1 MHTGESTYKNVQNKI
16 IFTLSQLCGARC
28 SIHLL
33 VSGQCQC
40 QSPLLS
46 FTDLCFFAI
55 LYHFELHQA
64 THHVMLPKA
73 IALLPTP
80 AVHEF
85 CYFAIVY
92 HFELHQATHYALV
105 LKMAAVAVA
114 RKMWE
119 VVVVPLVPNVPH
131 VPHVPNV
138 HPIQLE

>member
-1 MHTGESTYKNVQNKI
+1 MYRIRLFLRYHSYVVHVALFI
-16 IFTLSQLCGARC
+16 YLSV
-28 SIHLL
+28 
-33 VSGQCQC
+33 VSV
-40 QSPLLS
+40 SVSLLLS

-64 THHVMLPKA
+64 VMLPKA

-119 VVVVPLVPNVPH
+119 AVVVPLVPNVP
-131 VPHVPNV
+131 NV

>member
-1 MHTGESTYKNVQNKI
+1 MYMYYLD
-16 IFTLSQLCGARC
+16 FLLPCC
-28 SIHLL
+28 SIIIYLL
-33 VSGQCQC
+33 VSV
-40 QSPLLS
+40 SVSLLLS

-64 THHVMLPKA
+64 VMLPKA

-119 VVVVPLVPNVPH
+119 AVVVPLVPNVPH
-131 VPHVPNV
+131 VPNVPNV